1 MQKSPIFYY
10 YKDPETGVEMHFSKS
25 SQWGWSI
32 GFPNI
37 TFEHAFDYKGVIP
50 WPKLPAEEQAV
61 VDERFTKE
69 EMKAFTALRKLT
81 LKRLEHEIGDKFEIE
96 VVG

>member
-1 MQKSPIFYY
+1 MKADIVHQY
-10 YKDPETGVEMHFSKS
+10 YKDPETGVEMCFSKS

-61 VDERFTKE
+61 VDENHKKLHKMME
-69 EMKAFTALRKLT
+69 E
-81 LKRLEHEIGDKFEIE
+81 LEGE
-96 VVG
+96 